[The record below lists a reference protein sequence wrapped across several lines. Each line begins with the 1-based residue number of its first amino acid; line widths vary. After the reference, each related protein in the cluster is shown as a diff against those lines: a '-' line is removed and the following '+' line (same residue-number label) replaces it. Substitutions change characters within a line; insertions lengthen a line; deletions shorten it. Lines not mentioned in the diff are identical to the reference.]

1 MTLFATKSYQFLPVF
16 GRVWGVWKTTLP
28 CLLSFNSGPCAHSL
42 SKKTKNLKRSH
53 LLVTFD
59 GNQISYQTRKT
70 SCVVVP
76 QGFEPQPTEP
86 KSVVLPLHQGTSH
99 HPHGVCRRSS
109 VDSNNQMSW
118 RWRDSNPYR
127 EPYGYFATT
136 STTSFSIYPL
146 ELVNSHHW
154 WCIVERTYAGKRLRP
169 GNNHF
174 FECKKCTHIGIDNMF
189 SQHVMGD

>member
-1 MTLFATKSYQFLPVF
+1 MWD
-16 GRVWGVWKTTLP
+16 VWNTTLP

-42 SKKTKNLKRSH
+42 SKKPKTWKDLVYWLP
-53 LLVTFD
+53 LLH
-59 GNQISYQTRKT
+59 NQISYQTRKT

-127 EPYGYFATT
+127 EAYR
-136 STTSFSIYPL
+136 FSLQRLPPDFRFIPL
-146 ELVNSHHW
+146 A
-154 WCIVERTYAGKRLRP
+154 CRAMRTHTGKRLRP
-169 GNNHF
+169 GKSF
-174 FECKKCTHIGIDNMF
+174 FRIKKIPTYRNIDSAQTICFHNTYWEIKNLQRNA
-189 SQHVMGD
+189 SSNIV

>member
-1 MTLFATKSYQFLPVF
+1 MWD
-16 GRVWGVWKTTLP
+16 VWNTTLP

-42 SKKTKNLKRSH
+42 SKKPKTWKDLVYWLP
-53 LLVTFD
+53 LLH
-59 GNQISYQTRKT
+59 NQISYQTRKT

-118 RWRDSNPYR
+118 RWRDSNPYCEAYRFSLQRLPPDFRFNPLTYRKTNLCGKTTQTWKQPFFRMR
-127 EPYGYFATT
+127 EMYSHRHRQYVSLPTVR
-136 STTSFSIYPL
+136 IY
-146 ELVNSHHW
+146 ELLVKEIKDLQRNASSN
-154 WCIVERTYAGKRLRP
+154 IV
-169 GNNHF
+169 
-174 FECKKCTHIGIDNMF
+174 
-189 SQHVMGD
+189 